1 MGREG
6 VTGLGLSPKK
16 YHFLS
21 FQGDCGHLDREHHPC
36 RAHGDPLQ
44 SVCTYQQIIS
54 SIWAR
59 TRLIHSSRTSTMIL
73 IIVIIILGR
82 QSWLWKLSGFL
93 QPPRTR
99 LVPGEIKNTKWWVVE
114 SLQTFTMYAL
124 SPPSSI
130 TISSVGK
137 RFSNNIAT

>member
-44 SVCTYQQIIS
+44 SVCTYQQIIQF
-54 SIWAR
+54 
-59 TRLIHSSRTSTMIL
+59 
-73 IIVIIILGR
+73 G
-82 QSWLWKLSGFL
+82 Q
-93 QPPRTR
+93 
-99 LVPGEIKNTKWWVVE
+99 VVAAI
-114 SLQTFTMYAL
+114 F
-124 SPPSSI
+124 
-130 TISSVGK
+130 
-137 RFSNNIAT
+137 ATDCFMC